1 MIEIATRKQLD
12 TFFQT
17 GPFVLFKHS
26 PACGLSGRALRQLQ
40 QFCDA
45 HPETPVG
52 IVDVLSS
59 RTISDELER
68 RTGIRHE
75 SPQIF
80 ILRGGTVVWQTS
92 HHSITKE
99 SIALQWILAEARKGA
114 PVVSTVG

>member
-1 MIEIATRKQLD
+1 MIEIATRKELD
-12 TFFQT
+12 TFLQAGT
-17 GPFVLFKHS
+17 IVIFKHS

-45 HPETPVG
+45 HPDTPVG

-75 SPQIF
+75 SPQVL
-80 ILRGGTVVWQTS
+80 ILHGGTVVWQTS
-92 HHSITKE
+92 HHTINKE
-99 SIALQWILAEARKGA
+99 SIAIQWKLAEARKGA
-114 PVVSTVG
+114 LDVGTVG